1 MIICIIT
8 GFQNQETKQVRLL
21 YRRITEWNKLYVS
34 FKNSSGSIG
43 KSKRLGC
50 FSSTK
55 CDFLANITMTGLLLV
70 RLPYSP
76 FPQVFPFI
84 YALLFRLIL
93 VIRWA
98 KMFLHL
104 FNKQPPDFSTSK
116 FTRLQN
122 NDGRLSMVHFS
133 TVKTLDFFDVWIGVR
148 SSRFAKLKYDL
159 RSRTGLNTIEVIDLR
174 RLLKYSVNK
183 FPSHPA
189 PPSPPLKK
197 VMHSVTFMR
206 SLKNDIY

>member
-50 FSSTK
+50 FSSIK
-55 CDFLANITMTGLLLV
+55 CDFLANITMTDLLLV

-84 YALLFRLIL
+84 YALLFRIIL

-148 SSRFAKLKYDL
+148 SSRFAKLNTMWDL
-159 RSRTGLNTIEVIDLR
+159 GPDWTRWRS
-174 RLLKYSVNK
+174 
-183 FPSHPA
+183 
-189 PPSPPLKK
+189 
-197 VMHSVTFMR
+197 
-206 SLKNDIY
+206 

>member
-1 MIICIIT
+1 
-8 GFQNQETKQVRLL
+8 
-21 YRRITEWNKLYVS
+21 
-34 FKNSSGSIG
+34 
-43 KSKRLGC
+43 
-50 FSSTK
+50 
-55 CDFLANITMTGLLLV
+55 MTDLLLV
-70 RLPYSP
+70 RLVYSP

-104 FNKQPPDFSTSK
+104 FNKQPPDFSKSK

-122 NDGRLSMVHFS
+122 NDPLLSMFHFS

-159 RSRTGLNTIEVIDLR
+159 RSRTGLNTMEVIDLR
-174 RLLKYSVNK
+174 RLLKYSVSVNK
-183 FPSHPA
+183 FPSHP
-189 PPSPPLKK
+189 PPPRPPLKK

-206 SLKNDIY
+206 SVKNDIY